1 METNTCAALPAD
13 LEIGQRLATR
23 LKEERKKKGLS
34 LEALA
39 QLSGVSR
46 SMLSQI
52 ERSESSPTVASLWN
66 LTRALNVDFAGLLD
80 ESADAPRSIREIVRA
95 DEIPQISS
103 TAGGCV
109 IRILSGPEDVGQTE
123 IYDIHFNNNALL
135 DSAPHKA
142 GCEEHLTVLA
152 GSVVVRSDTEE
163 TSAEPGDTLR
173 YRADRD
179 HSIRANGAARVLLI
193 VKNA

>member
-1 METNTCAALPAD
+1 MPAD
-13 LEIGQRLATR
+13 LEIGPRLASR
-23 LKEERKKKGLS
+23 LKQERKKKGLS

-80 ESADAPRSIREIVRA
+80 ESADAPRSIREVVRA
-95 DEIPQISS
+95 SEIPQINNKTS
-103 TAGGCV
+103 GCV

-123 IYDIHFNNNALL
+123 VYDIQFNKNAIL

-142 GCEEHLTVLA
+142 GCEEHLTVLT
-152 GSVVVRSDTEE
+152 GTVVVRSDQEQT
-163 TSAEPGDTLR
+163 TADIGDTLR

-179 HSIRANGAARVLLI
+179 HSIQAQGEARVLLI